1 MTVKTVNLKTYKY
14 GISKSYSDNKS
25 ENSIL
30 FFNGFER
37 FLYRLNNAAKETVL
51 IIKILL

>member
-1 MTVKTVNLKTYKY
+1 MEFPKVIQITSQKIRY
-14 GISKSYSDNKS
+14 
-25 ENSIL
+25 
-30 FFNGFER
+30 FFCNGFER